1 MIKRYSRLRRIE
13 KKRAR
18 RSAFFYI
25 VLTILLMVFLL
36 FFGIGIFSG
45 IANFISEF
53 SDGKSS
59 FVLVDTTPPAPPR
72 IDAVDEYVSEDRLQ
86 ITGVG
91 EPGAIFVIDIN
102 GVQKEVVISS
112 DGEFE
117 ITLNLKEGENT
128 FVAWI
133 SDGAGNRSVETRKYT
148 VFFDN
153 EPPEINVTNPNSGSE
168 FHGEEERLVSVEGK
182 TEPDARVTVNG
193 KLAVLTFEGK
203 FSLKVGLNSGTNEIK
218 IVAEDRAGN
227 TSEESVEVVYFP

>member
-153 EPPEINVTNPNSGSE
+153 EPPEISVTNPNSGSE